1 MIGLLILARELVR
14 GAQARLSADT
24 SLTQTDSFPAEPG
37 FWGRKSSRKR
47 DAFADARDGRAP
59 QRGSA
64 VHCPVVRGPVVQ
76 WSRAGEIE

>member
-59 QRGSA
+59 QRGS
-64 VHCPVVRGPVVQ
+64 CGSLSSGPWSGSPVVRG
-76 WSRAGEIE
+76 RRN